1 MSASSEGIA
10 PIIAIVFIFNS
21 NSFIINSPLLYH
33 RIDEK
38 ATGHKEFTFSGVK
51 SETQLK
57 NLLEIHETMWYNNIK
72 PFHKG
77 VKHNEYF

>member
-1 MSASSEGIA
+1 MKKQPDIKNLH
-10 PIIAIVFIFNS
+10 F
-21 NSFIINSPLLYH
+21 L
-33 RIDEK
+33 
-38 ATGHKEFTFSGVK
+38 GVK
-51 SETQLK
+51 SDTQLK